1 MSDKTLNII
10 TNILGILS
18 FLFGGY
24 LAYEDKDYKVIL
36 IFIVI
41 GIPLIVF
48 KNSKIR
54 SIYLKASDKFIEKK
68 V

>member
-18 FLFGGY
+18 FIFGGY
-24 LAYEDKDYKVIL
+24 LAYIDKEYKVIL

-41 GIPLIVF
+41 GIALIIF
-48 KNSKIR
+48 KNSKLR
-54 SIYLKASDKFIEKK
+54 SIYSKASDRFIEKK